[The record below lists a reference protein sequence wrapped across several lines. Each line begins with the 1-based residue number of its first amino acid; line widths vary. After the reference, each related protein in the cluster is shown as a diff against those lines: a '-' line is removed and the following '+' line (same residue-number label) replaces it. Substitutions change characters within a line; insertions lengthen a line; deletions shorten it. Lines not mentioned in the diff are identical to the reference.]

1 MCCLQ
6 NTLYFPTFDM
16 LPQADDLGGSYYQE
30 TQQGESSQLFCSYRI
45 NSSKLCCLPRHPF
58 TCLGIMSG
66 LVMPARTWA
75 FVGEI
80 VTDSLSQ
87 LAVLGHRVE
96 VSDSKT
102 DREQNGR

>member
-1 MCCLQ
+1 
-6 NTLYFPTFDM
+6 
-16 LPQADDLGGSYYQE
+16 
-30 TQQGESSQLFCSYRI
+30 
-45 NSSKLCCLPRHPF
+45 
-58 TCLGIMSG
+58 MSG

-96 VSDSKT
+96 VNDHDGGRECMVT
-102 DREQNGR
+102 EVPVFAHGWTDVDRELNMCVQRHAAN